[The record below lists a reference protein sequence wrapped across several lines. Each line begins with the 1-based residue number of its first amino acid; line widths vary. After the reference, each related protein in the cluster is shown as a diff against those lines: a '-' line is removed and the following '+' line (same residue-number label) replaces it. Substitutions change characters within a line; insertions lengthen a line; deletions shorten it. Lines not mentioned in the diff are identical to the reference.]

1 MAGID
6 INRTTTNVLLP
17 QEISAEIWAKTLE
30 GSAIM
35 QLAQQMPVPGT
46 GIKFQTIT
54 GEPTAQWVGETAAK
68 PVSRHTFGNKTVTP
82 YKMAVIE
89 PFSMEFARDAQALYD
104 ECVNRL
110 PFALSRLFDATVM
123 GTTAPGTGFDVL
135 GSCSAV
141 SLTPASGKTVYD
153 QFVAMDTAI
162 SAADGIMTGIALA
175 PQGKSVVLGAV
186 DSVGHPL
193 FTPGVSSNTVGNI
206 LGASVQVAKGVYV
219 AGSGSGSGAV
229 PAVVGLAGDFG
240 EARYGYVDGI
250 KMAVTD
256 QATLTEGTG
265 DDAVTINLWQQNM
278 FAVRFECEVA
288 FVVRDANKFLRITE

>member
-135 GSCSAV
+135 GGCTQV
-141 SLTPASGKTVYD
+141 SLTPAASGSVYQ
-153 QFVAMDTAI
+153 QFVTVDSTI
-162 SAADGIMTGIALA
+162 SAADGIMSGIALA
-175 PQGKSVVLGAV
+175 PQGKSMVLGAT
-186 DSVGHPL
+186 DTIGHPL
-193 FTPGVSSNTVGNI
+193 FTPGVGSNTVGNI
-206 LGASVQVAKGVYV
+206 LGAPVSVAKGVYR
-219 AGSGSGSGAV
+219 AGS
-229 PAVVGLAGDFG
+229 PAVVGIAGDFG
-240 EARYGYVDGI
+240 EARFGYVDGI
-250 KMAVTD
+250 SMAVTD

-288 FVVRDANKFLRITE
+288 FVVRDAAKFVLLTE